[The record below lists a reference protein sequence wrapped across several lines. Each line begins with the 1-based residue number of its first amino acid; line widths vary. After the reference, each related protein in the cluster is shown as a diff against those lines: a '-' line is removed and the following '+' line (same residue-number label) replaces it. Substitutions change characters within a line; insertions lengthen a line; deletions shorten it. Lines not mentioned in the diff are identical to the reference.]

1 MRELRDSKACACSNS
16 DVGEVLF
23 YVVMNRELSNEIYH
37 VSFGGISQD
46 LVERLTYLCSI
57 LCLLMKKFHK
67 AKFEIEAK
75 DTNLQKAKKLP
86 L

>member
-1 MRELRDSKACACSNS
+1 MRLIIFPLVE
-16 DVGEVLF
+16 F
-23 YVVMNRELSNEIYH
+23 
-37 VSFGGISQD
+37 
-46 LVERLTYLCSI
+46 LVERLTYLCPI
-57 LCLLMKKFHK
+57 LCLLIKKIHK